1 MRFAHRLVW
10 LGEMV
15 QVAAGRDAPGRCVSQ
30 FTFVAQ
36 WHRYGNLPP
45 PRVLLDLPVF
55 QLSIPVEVHLTD
67 CAEKTQD
74 GLHALEVRCGRQV
87 RAEVKIRDI

>member
-74 GLHALEVRCGRQV
+74 GLHALEVRCGGQV